1 MKKIL
6 MIVTSHDRLGATDT
20 KTGFWLEELAAPYL
34 EFIRAG
40 AQVDIASPRGGKP
53 PADPKSESEPTPAV
67 KAFLADAAARAKLD
81 ATLRLSDVKGGY
93 DAYFVVGGHG
103 VMWDLAD
110 NPALGTLLGR
120 AYDDGKVVSAV
131 CHGPGALVNV
141 RLSNGEPLVKNKKVT
156 GFTNAEEKAVGL
168 AEVVPF
174 LLESALRE
182 RGGAYE
188 SGPLW
193 QPYAVTD
200 GRLVTGQNPASS
212 APAAQQVLKLLG

>member
-6 MIVTSHDRLGATDT
+6 MIVTSHDRLGSTGT
-20 KTGFWLEELAAPYL
+20 KTGFWLEELAAPYQ
-34 EFIRAG
+34 EFVNAG

-67 KAFLADAAARAKLD
+67 KAFLADTAARAKLD
-81 ATLRLSDVKGGY
+81 ATLRLADIQQTY

-110 NPALGTLLGR
+110 NSALGGLLAR
-120 AYDDGKVVSAV
+120 AYDDGKVVAAV

-141 RLSNGEPLVKNKKVT
+141 RLANGEPLVKGKKVT
-156 GFTNAEEKAVGL
+156 GFTDAEETAVGL
-168 AEVVPF
+168 EKVVPF
-174 LLESALRE
+174 LLERTLRD
-182 RGGAYE
+182 RGSKYE

-212 APAAQQVLKLLG
+212 APTAQQVLKLLG